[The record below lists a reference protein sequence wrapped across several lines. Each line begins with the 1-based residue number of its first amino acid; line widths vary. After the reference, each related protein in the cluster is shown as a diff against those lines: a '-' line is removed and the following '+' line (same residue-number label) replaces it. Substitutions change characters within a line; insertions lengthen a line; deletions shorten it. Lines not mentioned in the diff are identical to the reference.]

1 MKRQID
7 TAAPQ
12 RLRLKASL
20 ISSDGGKTW
29 VVSRQYYVCDIISDR
44 LLDIRLTGLEMAL
57 VLAGK
62 PRSRSRSNSG
72 ELS

>member
-20 ISSDGGKTW
+20 ISNDGGKTW
-29 VVSRQYYVCDIISDR
+29 VVSRQYYVCDIASDS
-44 LLDIRLTGLEMAL
+44 LLDVHLTGLEMAT
-57 VLAGK
+57 VRRTEAQAA
-62 PRSRSRSNSG
+62 RMEN
-72 ELS
+72 EHA